1 MITAGQVL
9 IQRRLNGVDIAIRIS
24 QMGIININSLF
35 KMKQTILI
43 GQIIDTYI
51 YIYIYI
57 CIYSKNSR
65 GPYVV
70 PWGIPHLTVQHSER
84 EPLTRHF

>member
-1 MITAGQVL
+1 MINVEQVL
-9 IQRRLNGVDIAIRIS
+9 IQRRLNGVDIANRIS
-24 QMGIININSLF
+24 QMGIININSSF
-35 KMKQTILI
+35 KMKQTIFI
-43 GQIIDTYI
+43 GQIIDI
-51 YIYIYI
+51 YIDIY
-57 CIYSKNSR
+57 IYSKNSR

>member
-1 MITAGQVL
+1 MINVEQVL

-43 GQIIDTYI
+43 GQIIDI
-51 YIYIYI
+51 YID
-57 CIYSKNSR
+57 IYSKNSR
-65 GPYVV
+65 GAYVV

-84 EPLTRHF
+84 EPLTRHFWVWLSK

>member
-1 MITAGQVL
+1 MINVEQVL

-43 GQIIDTYI
+43 GQIIDIYI

-57 CIYSKNSR
+57 YISKNSR
-65 GPYVV
+65 GPNVV

>member
-1 MITAGQVL
+1 MINVEQVL

-43 GQIIDTYI
+43 GQIIDI
-51 YIYIYI
+51 YIYIA
-57 CIYSKNSR
+57 K
-65 GPYVV
+65 
-70 PWGIPHLTVQHSER
+70 TVEALMLFLGEYH
-84 EPLTRHF
+84 T

>member
-43 GQIIDTYI
+43 GQIIDI
-51 YIYIYI
+51 YID
-57 CIYSKNSR
+57 IYSKNSR
-65 GPYVV
+65 GAYVV
-70 PWGIPHLTVQHSER
+70 PWGIPHMRMQHSER